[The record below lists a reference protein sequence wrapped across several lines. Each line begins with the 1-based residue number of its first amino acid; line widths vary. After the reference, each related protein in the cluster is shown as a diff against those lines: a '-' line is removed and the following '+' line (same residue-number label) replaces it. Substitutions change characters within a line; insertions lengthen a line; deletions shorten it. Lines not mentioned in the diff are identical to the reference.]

1 VAVLTQRQDDVAIVR
16 LDWPERRNALG
27 PDEAGQLA
35 DAIGAASEPEVRAL
49 VLTGSGAF
57 CAGGDLSQLASLVQQ
72 GEQAIRD
79 AVYGK
84 FQSVVKALQ
93 DAPVPTIAAIDGPA
107 VGLGMDL
114 ALACD
119 MRFVGT
125 SGWLRQGWAAIG
137 LIPGTG
143 GALLLD
149 SIAPNL
155 LWRLIAEQ
163 PRLNAAECV
172 RLGLAEPCPDGS
184 AVSTAIERARQLG
197 ALSRPAISAYLRLCR
212 GSRAAR
218 LDVHLGECLDEQ
230 VGLLQAAD
238 FPDRI
243 ARQLD
248 RSRQ

>member
-1 VAVLTQRQDDVAIVR
+1 VAVQIQRRDEVAIVQ

-35 DAIGAASEPEVRAL
+35 DALGLAREPEVRAL

-57 CAGGDLSQLASLVQQ
+57 CAGGDLSQLAILVQR

-79 AVYGK
+79 AVYGRY
-84 FQSVVKALQ
+84 QSVVMALQ
-93 DAPVPTIAAIDGPA
+93 NAPVPTIAAVDGPA

-119 MRFVGT
+119 MRFVGQ

-143 GALLLD
+143 GALLLE

-155 LWRLIAEQ
+155 LWRLVAEQ
-163 PRLNAAECV
+163 PRLDAADCV
-172 RLGLAEPCPDGS
+172 RLGLAEAAQDGS
-184 AVSTAIERARQLG
+184 AVTAAIRRATQLAG
-197 ALSRPAISAYLRLCR
+197 LPRETISAYLRLQR
-212 GSRAAR
+212 GARAIR
-218 LDVHLGECLDEQ
+218 LDAHLRECLDEQ
-230 VGLLQAAD
+230 VKLLQEAD

-243 ARQLD
+243 ARQLGS
-248 RSRQ
+248 SRQ